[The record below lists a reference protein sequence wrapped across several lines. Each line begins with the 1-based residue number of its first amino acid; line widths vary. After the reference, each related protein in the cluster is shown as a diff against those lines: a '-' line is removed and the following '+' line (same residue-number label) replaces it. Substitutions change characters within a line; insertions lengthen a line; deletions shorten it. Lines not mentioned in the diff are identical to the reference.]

1 MQGKLEAFVSE
12 NNLFCK
18 NDRIL
23 IALSGGVDS
32 VVLAHLMLKANY
44 DIALAHCNFHLREEE
59 SNRDEAFVR
68 SWAEKNGVRLFVKEF
83 DTFSYMKENKLSL
96 EMAARDLRYQ
106 WFDSLLKEY
115 GFSYLATA
123 HHLDDSIETFFINLL
138 RGTGIAGLHG
148 IQAKNDKIIR
158 PLLFATREEILSYAK
173 KNSISF
179 VEDSTNSETKFTRN
193 KIRHNLFPVLRE
205 LNPNFEFALKKD
217 IEHLRDTEF
226 VFRREIEK
234 VKQEIIEKEK
244 DVFKIKIERLQE
256 LTPLNIYLYEILSEY
271 GFNETH
277 INDILLCLSENSG
290 KQFFSKTHRL
300 LKDRQYIFIDKIKD
314 ESKNDFFLINQEQG
328 SLIYPLRMQMEVM
341 RDLKFVNISKS
352 KNIAMLD
359 FDLLKFPLVLR
370 KWRQGD
376 CFVPFG
382 MKKEKKLSDYFT
394 ANKYSLIDKENQW
407 ILCSEEKIIWIVGER
422 IDNRFRI
429 SNTTKNIL
437 KIEVEK

>member
-1 MQGKLEAFVSE
+1 MQEKLEAFVSE

-148 IQAKNDKIIR
+148 IQAKNDKIVR

-173 KNSISF
+173 KNSISY

-193 KIRHNLFPVLRE
+193 KIRHNLFPILKE

-277 INDILLCLSENSG
+277 INDILLCLNENSG

-376 CFVPFG
+376 SFVPFG

-422 IDNRFRI
+422 IDDRFRI

>member
-1 MQGKLEAFVSE
+1 
-12 NNLFCK
+12 
-18 NDRIL
+18 
-23 IALSGGVDS
+23 
-32 VVLAHLMLKANY
+32 
-44 DIALAHCNFHLREEE
+44 
-59 SNRDEAFVR
+59 
-68 SWAEKNGVRLFVKEF
+68 
-83 DTFSYMKENKLSL
+83 
-96 EMAARDLRYQ
+96 MAARDLRYQ

-277 INDILLCLSENSG
+277 INDILLCLTENSG

-341 RDLKFVNISKS
+341 RDLKFINISKS

-422 IDNRFRI
+422 IDDRFRI

>member
-1 MQGKLEAFVSE
+1 MQEKLEAFVSE

-83 DTFSYMKENKLSL
+83 DTFAYMKENKLSL

-193 KIRHNLFPVLRE
+193 KIRHNLFSILRE

-422 IDNRFRI
+422 IDDRFRI

>member
-1 MQGKLEAFVSE
+1 MQEKLEAFVSE

-83 DTFSYMKENKLSL
+83 DTFAYMKENKLSL

-148 IQAKNDKIIR
+148 IRAKNDKIIR

-277 INDILLCLSENSG
+277 INDILLCLTENSG

-422 IDNRFRI
+422 IDDRVRI